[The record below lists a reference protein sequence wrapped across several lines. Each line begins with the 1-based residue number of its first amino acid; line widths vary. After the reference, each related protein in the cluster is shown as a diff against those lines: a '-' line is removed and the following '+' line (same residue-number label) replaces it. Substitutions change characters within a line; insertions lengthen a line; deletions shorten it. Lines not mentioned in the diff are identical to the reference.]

1 MAVILHRST
10 LLLKAVSN
18 NMASISILNILK
30 ILCLVYFLY
39 LLLMVVFLGIITLI
53 LCMKKWR
60 LKEAELT
67 AQQE

>member
-1 MAVILHRST
+1 
-10 LLLKAVSN
+10 
-18 NMASISILNILK
+18 MASISILNIFK